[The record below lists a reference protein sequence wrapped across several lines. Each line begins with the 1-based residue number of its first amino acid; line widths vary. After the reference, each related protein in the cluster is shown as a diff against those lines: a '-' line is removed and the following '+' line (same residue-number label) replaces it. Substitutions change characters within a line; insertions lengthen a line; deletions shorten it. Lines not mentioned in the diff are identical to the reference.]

1 MSVTLEQQC
10 QAKAQRSL
18 ARTLEPLHCHHE
30 MPYDLEA
37 RLVTSC
43 WLPFRLCRAVLQL
56 FTLRGHQ
63 FLLAGACFEVYI
75 VVLQPFQLALRTRAA
90 SQR

>member
-1 MSVTLEQQC
+1 MSVTLEKQC
-10 QAKAQRSL
+10 QAKAQQYL
-18 ARTLEPLHCHHE
+18 ARTLEPLHGHHE
-30 MPYDLEA
+30 MSYDLEA

-43 WLPFRLCRAVLQL
+43 WLPFRLCRAVLL
-56 FTLRGHQ
+56 FTLRGYQ

-75 VVLQPFQLALRTRAA
+75 VFLQPFELALRTGAA